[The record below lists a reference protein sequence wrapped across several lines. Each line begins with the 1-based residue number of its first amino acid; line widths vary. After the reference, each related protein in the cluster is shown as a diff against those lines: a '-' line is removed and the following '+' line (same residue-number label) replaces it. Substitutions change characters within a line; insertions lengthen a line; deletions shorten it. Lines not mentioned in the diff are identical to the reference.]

1 MQVLLV
7 FLFMWIRSSES
18 VTTNS
23 DVTGNSNISKFLKPS
38 PHKIAATPRVLKIDD
53 YEPNE
58 SISSPF
64 LQPYPSV
71 SMNFQPRWFN
81 DGNKLEANWF
91 GFNRFIPR
99 SARNMHMAQNPRLRD
114 AQLLGE
120 STFMYPT
127 THFYPNPTFFF
138 EDVPPFQHHVNDLQS
153 QSTVPYHDHFV
164 NPRLEQHPMRFQRG
178 YSSSN
183 ERPQQYQQHHKSIN
197 ERPQQHHTFYNQNQQ
212 NLNYQRSNSNLQR
225 SSASPTPVM
234 IKILPLKLS
243 SFDISNALKSMSWI
257 PIPID
262 LLKRNNNNNN
272 NNHHQDQDNNRPVYS
287 DKRQSMFDED
297 EDESN
302 LPPPSSHVA
311 TPPVGITYAEGQR
324 SERFVSR
331 FSPPK

>member
-1 MQVLLV
+1 MFLLI
-7 FLFMWIRSSES
+7 WIQSSES
-18 VTTNS
+18 ATTSS
-23 DVTGNSNISKFLKPS
+23 DVTGNSNISKSLKTSS
-38 PHKIAATPRVLKIDD
+38 PKIAATPRVLKIDD

-64 LQPYPSV
+64 MQPYPSIP
-71 SMNFQPRWFN
+71 MNFQPRWFN

-99 SARNMHMAQNPRLRD
+99 SARNMHMAQNHRLRD

-120 STFMYPT
+120 NTFMYPT

-138 EDVPPFQHHVNDLQS
+138 EDVPPFQHHVSDLQS
-153 QSTVPYHDHFV
+153 QSSVPYHDHFV
-164 NPRLEQHPMRFQRG
+164 NPRLEQQPMRFQRG

-183 ERPQQYQQHHKSIN
+183 ERPHQQ
-197 ERPQQHHTFYNQNQQ
+197 QQHHTFYNQNQQ
-212 NLNYQRSNSNLQR
+212 NYNYQRSNSNLHR

-262 LLKRNNNNNN
+262 LLKGNNNNNNN
-272 NNHHQDQDNNRPVYS
+272 NNHHHEDQDNNPPVYS
-287 DKRQSMFDED
+287 DKRQSSMFD

>member
-1 MQVLLV
+1 MFKNVILYNLQVLLM
-7 FLFMWIRSSES
+7 FLLMWIRSAES
-18 VTTNS
+18 VVTTNL
-23 DVTGNSNISKFLKPS
+23 DPTGNSHIAKTLMATS
-38 PHKIAATPRVLKIDD
+38 PKTAATPRVLKIDD

-64 LQPYPSV
+64 MQPYPSA

-99 SARNMHMAQNPRLRD
+99 SARNMHMAQNHRMRD

-127 THFYPNPTFFF
+127 AHIYHPSPTFFF
-138 EDVPPFQHHVNDLQS
+138 EDVTPFQHHVNDLQS

-164 NPRLEQHPMRFQRG
+164 NPRLEQHSMRFQRG
-178 YSSSN
+178 YSASN
-183 ERPQQYQQHHKSIN
+183 ERPQQQQH
-197 ERPQQHHTFYNQNQQ
+197 RPFYNQNQQ
-212 NLNYQRSNSNLQR
+212 HFNYQRSNSNLQR

-243 SFDISNALKSMSWI
+243 SIDISNALKSMSWI

-262 LLKRNNNNNN
+262 LLKGNNNNNNN
-272 NNHHQDQDNNRPVYS
+272 NNHHQNEDNNRPVYS

-297 EDESN
+297 EDESD

-324 SERFVSR
+324 SERYVSR
-331 FSPPK
+331 FTPPK